1 MLTPLSVIDR
11 APYFTV
17 IHICS
22 MIQCVGILFYRF
34 FFLTWMSMWFDAL
47 NMHSTVLDGKKY
59 IEIEMLSVTLS
70 VFMCMRLTMLNS
82 VHYMHDN
89 FKQTQAMR

>member
-1 MLTPLSVIDR
+1 
-11 APYFTV
+11 
-17 IHICS
+17 
-22 MIQCVGILFYRF
+22 
-34 FFLTWMSMWFDAL
+34 MSTWFDAL

-82 VHYMHDN
+82 AHYMHDN
-89 FKQTQAMR
+89 FKQTQPMR